1 MKAPKSGNWS
11 DIAWVLSMGAQGGLM
26 IALPVLIG
34 LGAGFLLDKQFDTLP
49 WISLVLT
56 LIGAILGP
64 IVLYRWVTS
73 SVAPQAENR
82 IKNKKRDEEMPE

>member
-1 MKAPKSGNWS
+1 MSKSGKWS
-11 DIAWVLSMGAQGGLM
+11 DVAWVLAMGAQGGLM

-34 LGAGFLLDKQFDTLP
+34 LGVGFLLDKQFDTVP

-73 SVAPQAENR
+73 TVAPQAENR
-82 IKNKKRDEEMPE
+82 IKNEKRDEEMPE